1 MLKKERERD
10 ANIMMLG
17 TMMVAP
23 VDEVLN
29 LDDYG

>member
-1 MLKKERERD
+1 
-10 ANIMMLG
+10 MMLG